1 MTVIKA
7 MKRMPGL
14 WWPVVILLVLL
25 VINAAPVAAENQV
38 FVLKIEGTI
47 TAGQLNFIKRQIQA
61 AEEVGADLLVIVL
74 NTPGGIVDATLE
86 INEAFLNAR
95 VPVAVFVAPAG
106 AIAGSAG
113 AFIVVSSDIAAMAPG
128 TTIGAAHPV
137 ALTPEGTTAADEK
150 TTKFL
155 AGHIKSLAREKGRP
169 TDVAEKFVTENLSIS
184 SREALEKGLIEYLVH
199 DLDELLDV
207 LDGVEIEKK
216 GRTYTLNTAGA
227 TVVHVEMNAQER
239 FQNWLSDPQIAFI
252 LLMLGILGIYFGLN
266 MPGTIVPEV
275 GGVIML
281 IMGIYGIGLFDTGTT
296 GIILLILGI
305 GLIIAE
311 IFTAGF
317 GVLGIGGAVCLVS
330 GAILLPQEPLMAAE
344 WYGTFRSTAFGAVI
358 GVSIIVLL
366 IIYSVV
372 RSRKKWTEGSA
383 FFLPPKKATVTVEL
397 NPVGMVTARGEL
409 WKARSEGGK
418 TIPVGTEVEVVRA
431 ENLTLWVRPLQEKS
445 D

>member
-25 VINAAPVAAENQV
+25 VLNAAPVAAENQV

-207 LDGVEIEKK
+207 LDG
-216 GRTYTLNTAGA
+216 
-227 TVVHVEMNAQER
+227 
-239 FQNWLSDPQIAFI
+239 
-252 LLMLGILGIYFGLN
+252 
-266 MPGTIVPEV
+266 
-275 GGVIML
+275 
-281 IMGIYGIGLFDTGTT
+281 
-296 GIILLILGI
+296 
-305 GLIIAE
+305 
-311 IFTAGF
+311 
-317 GVLGIGGAVCLVS
+317 
-330 GAILLPQEPLMAAE
+330 
-344 WYGTFRSTAFGAVI
+344 
-358 GVSIIVLL
+358 
-366 IIYSVV
+366 
-372 RSRKKWTEGSA
+372 
-383 FFLPPKKATVTVEL
+383 
-397 NPVGMVTARGEL
+397 
-409 WKARSEGGK
+409 
-418 TIPVGTEVEVVRA
+418 
-431 ENLTLWVRPLQEKS
+431 
-445 D
+445 